1 MTVVGIGS
9 IIYVRNILFKDATTD
24 AELVDHAFVHG
35 RPCVV
40 VDFDRDFLYFFP
52 ITHVKENRNYL
63 DKYVFDKTDCKWKR
77 KKYDKHAIAVKH
89 YYKIPYTQ
97 MSVYGKLDPY
107 ALAGVMEYYCQT
119 HSDCS
124 NQKFYQN
131 LCYYCDVLKEIG
143 PITNEQLNY
152 DSIFTPYNETQERY
166 EFLAE
171 FNDYLYDCN
180 FSEKSFVK
188 SL

>member
-1 MTVVGIGS
+1 MVGIGS

-107 ALAGVMEYYCQT
+107 ALAEVMECYC
-119 HSDCS
+119 H
-124 NQKFYQN
+124 NHQKCHNTLFYQN
-131 LCYYCDVLKEIG
+131 LSYYCDVLKQIG
-143 PITNEQLNY
+143 SFSEEKEKNGSLN
-152 DSIFTPYNETQERY
+152 PYNLIEERY
-166 EFLAE
+166 GFLSD
-171 FNDYLYDCN
+171 FNEYLYDEI
-180 FSEKSFVK
+180 FPSK
-188 SL
+188 SLMKTR

>member
-1 MTVVGIGS
+1 M
-9 IIYVRNILFKDATTD
+9 
-24 AELVDHAFVHG
+24 
-35 RPCVV
+35 
-40 VDFDRDFLYFFP
+40 
-52 ITHVKENRNYL
+52 
-63 DKYVFDKTDCKWKR
+63 
-77 KKYDKHAIAVKH
+77 KH

-143 PITNEQLNY
+143 PITNEQLDY